1 MAPPKRSSLRQL
13 SRVLSEETSERLSQL
28 SFRRLLD
35 QLQGKITDGFLETL
49 LSGMDAAFALS
60 RNYRK
65 NIEGYEGRLLFC
77 TADGAVAAAVVF
89 GGGDMRVHRDA
100 IDDWD
105 VRITFKDAPA
115 LNAFLFS
122 KDQDIINS
130 ILANEVSVD
139 GNLNHVYRFGFLAR
153 DLAHGLGAG

>member
-1 MAPPKRSSLRQL
+1 
-13 SRVLSEETSERLSQL
+13 
-28 SFRRLLD
+28 
-35 QLQGKITDGFLETL
+35 
-49 LSGMDAAFALS
+49 
-60 RNYRK
+60 
-65 NIEGYEGRLLFC
+65 
-77 TADGAVAAAVVF
+77 
-89 GGGDMRVHRDA
+89 VHRDA

>member
-1 MAPPKRSSLRQL
+1 MASTFKRSSLRLVSRMLPERANQRLQQL
-13 SRVLSEETSERLSQL
+13 RDE
-28 SFRRLLD
+28 
-35 QLQGKITDGFLETL
+35 LQGKATDRFLEAL
-49 LSGMDAAFALS
+49 LGGMDAAFALS
-60 RNYRK
+60 ESYRK
-65 NIEGYEGRLLFC
+65 NIEGYEGRLLFR
-77 TADGAVAAAVVF
+77 TADNVVAAAAIF
-89 GGGDMRVHRDA
+89 TGGDMRVSREP

-105 VRITFKDAPA
+105 VRITFKDAAA